1 MTAFPSLN
9 PQSRSFTPGQYA
21 ASQVKTLFGGEVSV
35 RRTNA
40 SVSSFLRLSF
50 TSGNTD
56 EQDEIFSHYAIH
68 NRFQAFDVPAVVLL
82 GSELTFP
89 TDYQWIYAGPPEVSY
104 EPGLITVSVELEL
117 VPPYS
122 L

>member
-21 ASQVKTLFGGEVSV
+21 ASQVKTLFGSEVSV

-82 GSELTFP
+82 GSGLTFP

>member
-1 MTAFPSLN
+1 MTTFPSLN
-9 PQSRSFTPGQYA
+9 PQSRSFTTGQYP
-21 ASQVKTLFGGEVSV
+21 ASQVKTLFGDEVSV

-50 TSGNTD
+50 TSGDTD

-68 NRFQAFDVPAVVLL
+68 NRFQSFELPAVVLL

-89 TDYQWIYAGPPEVSY
+89 ANYEWIYARPPEVSY
-104 EPGLITVSVELEL
+104 APGLVTVSVELEL